1 MTCRLR
7 SGCHLSPTHRSLR
20 ALLTFFAFP
29 AIQYLLLR
37 AFSRKEGQPEPWF
50 LPAYGFRLVLRNIPR
65 KKTLTDIRYRAFVR
79 RMVGSSGGS
88 SVATLDDR
96 RLSAG
101 EDMVLFPGVDQILL
115 SFKLSRDPGDLE
127 RGTLEFSN
135 TDKLGGEQSAIEVRP
150 ADRLVYDYSAT
161 IQNFFNFDVQI
172 GKRVEVYGSSMF
184 ENSKRYN

>member
-1 MTCRLR
+1 M
-7 SGCHLSPTHRSLR
+7 
-20 ALLTFFAFP
+20 
-29 AIQYLLLR
+29 
-37 AFSRKEGQPEPWF
+37 
-50 LPAYGFRLVLRNIPR
+50 
-65 KKTLTDIRYRAFVR
+65 
-79 RMVGSSGGS
+79 
-88 SVATLDDR
+88 ATLDDR

-184 ENSKRYN
+184 EIFEKIQLAAVGQRFPLDRVRNMQ